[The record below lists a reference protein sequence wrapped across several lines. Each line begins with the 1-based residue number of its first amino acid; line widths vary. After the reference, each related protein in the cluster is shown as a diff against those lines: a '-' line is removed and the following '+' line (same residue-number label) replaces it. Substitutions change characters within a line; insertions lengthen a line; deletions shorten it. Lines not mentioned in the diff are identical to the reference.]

1 MAERTFSPIAA
12 NTEISLEVG
21 LLAALNAETWA
32 EAQIAGLSAEMFAD
46 KECQALFRD
55 MAAAATE
62 RRPFPQVEGDPV
74 EDVGEAARQVVEL
87 YQRRFVT
94 VAMDHLKDGL
104 AGKRDIKDVISRAEA
119 ALAAARLAAGDRV
132 GEARSFMDL
141 WPDVMANVQDIA
153 EARAEGRPLGLQ
165 TGIPKLDALTGGLQT
180 GLHVLAA
187 EPGAGK
193 TTLCLQWAREA
204 AARGI
209 PALFLTFDET
219 PERLA
224 LKTLCAAAELEQKD
238 FAEGRG
244 DLAALEQ
251 ARRDLAAREGSGADA
266 AALEEARLALGEAED
281 RASQP
286 AYAPPLMDV
295 WFADADNGIA
305 VGAYGSYLR
314 TSDGGRC
321 WIHDAAR
328 IDNPDELHYYAIASG
343 GAGRLL
349 IVGESGAMF
358 RSRDGGASWE
368 ALSHAYEGT
377 LFGALAFTP
386 GDAVCA
392 FGLQGTV
399 LVSPDFGDT
408 WQRLDSPTESVLA
421 GGTIARGGEA
431 LIVGNVGTMLAARLA
446 TGELEDRSRVALR
459 DNLAG
464 VIEAPDGSLVVI
476 GQGGAVRV
484 PAAKAGDSA
493 VVAGEAGAAPAG
505 GG

>member
-1 MAERTFSPIAA
+1 MRSSRNHPFFPALLLGVLLCFARVASAAVEPHGAQLMPRAAQSLLIDIARAGERLVA
-12 NTEISLEVG
+12 
-21 LLAALNAETWA
+21 
-32 EAQIAGLSAEMFAD
+32 
-46 KECQALFRD
+46 
-55 MAAAATE
+55 
-62 RRPFPQVEGDPV
+62 
-74 EDVGEAARQVVEL
+74 VGERGHVL
-87 YQRRFVT
+87 YSDDSGKRWTQAPVPVSVMLTAVWFLDAQHGWAVGHDGMIIATDDGGANWRLQR
-94 VAMDHLKDGL
+94 DGL
-104 AGKRDIKDVISRAEA
+104 AEQQARDR
-119 ALAAARLAAGDRV
+119 
-132 GEARSFMDL
+132 
-141 WPDVMANVQDIA
+141 
-153 EARAEGRPLGLQ
+153 
-165 TGIPKLDALTGGLQT
+165 
-180 GLHVLAA
+180 
-187 EPGAGK
+187 
-193 TTLCLQWAREA
+193 
-204 AARGI
+204 
-209 PALFLTFDET
+209 
-219 PERLA
+219 
-224 LKTLCAAAELEQKD
+224 
-238 FAEGRG
+238 
-244 DLAALEQ
+244 AALEQ
-251 ARRDLAAREGSGADA
+251 ARRDLAAREGSGTDA
-266 AALEEARLALGEAED
+266 AALEEARVALGEAED

-286 AYAPPLMDV
+286 AYAPSLMDV

-314 TSDGGRC
+314 TSDGGRS
-321 WIHDAAR
+321 WIHDTAR

-368 ALSHAYEGT
+368 SLSHAYEGT

-421 GGTIARGGEA
+421 GGTIAQDGEA

-446 TGELEDRSRVALR
+446 TGALEDRSRVALR
-459 DNLAG
+459 DNLSG

-484 PAAKAGDSA
+484 PAEAGDSA

>member
-1 MAERTFSPIAA
+1 MAGAVPEPRAAQLMPRAAQSLLIDIARAGERLVA
-12 NTEISLEVG
+12 
-21 LLAALNAETWA
+21 
-32 EAQIAGLSAEMFAD
+32 
-46 KECQALFRD
+46 
-55 MAAAATE
+55 
-62 RRPFPQVEGDPV
+62 
-74 EDVGEAARQVVEL
+74 VGERGHVL
-87 YQRRFVT
+87 YSDDSGQRWIQAPVPVSVMLTAVWFLDAQHGWAVGHDGMIIATDDGGASWR
-94 VAMDHLKDGL
+94 LQRDGL
-104 AGKRDIKDVISRAEA
+104 AEQQARDR
-119 ALAAARLAAGDRV
+119 
-132 GEARSFMDL
+132 
-141 WPDVMANVQDIA
+141 
-153 EARAEGRPLGLQ
+153 
-165 TGIPKLDALTGGLQT
+165 
-180 GLHVLAA
+180 
-187 EPGAGK
+187 
-193 TTLCLQWAREA
+193 
-204 AARGI
+204 
-209 PALFLTFDET
+209 
-219 PERLA
+219 
-224 LKTLCAAAELEQKD
+224 
-238 FAEGRG
+238 
-244 DLAALEQ
+244 AALEQ
-251 ARRDLAAREGSGADA
+251 ARRDLAAREGSDTDA
-266 AALEEARLALGEAED
+266 AALEEARAALGEAEE

-314 TSDGGRC
+314 TSDGGRS
-321 WIHDAAR
+321 WIHDTAR
-328 IDNPDELHYYAIASG
+328 IDNPDELHYYAIVSG
-343 GAGRLL
+343 GSGRLL
-349 IVGESGAMF
+349 IVGESGSMF

-408 WQRLDSPTESVLA
+408 WRRLDSPTESVLA
-421 GGTIARGGEA
+421 GGTIARDGEA

-446 TGELEDRSRVALR
+446 TGALEDRSRVALR

-484 PAAKAGDSA
+484 PAAQAGNGA